1 MAMAFIR
8 YRSEKESEGIV
19 LLNDNDQDNEDEED
33 EDEDE
38 DEDDSADGSIDP
50 DSMGE
55 VSRSLTWLC
64 IGWRSYCHRISR
76 KRYCCQEKGIFDWEN
91 VGSLNISL
99 GKL

>member
-19 LLNDNDQDNEDEED
+19 LLNDNDQDNEDE
-33 EDEDE
+33 EDE

-76 KRYCCQEKGIFDWEN
+76 KRHCCQEKEYLIARMLA
-91 VGSLNISL
+91 VSILV
-99 GKL
+99 